1 MRVSHGKITRRSRNL
16 RDQRACA
23 QVNRPDAMK
32 FRHGLGA
39 VFACSVRFRVQ
50 KKRPGLRHPIKV
62 NQGESSLIKVNQ
74 GGKIPGVRPARWG
87 ASLRVRR
94 RGKAKRVRQTAWSRE
109 KYAVAMNLN
118 ALVGRR
124 RRAEDCTPYRPQ
136 ICHGTRLVGRVTPCA
151 PRLQPTSANF
161 PRRRIPDALP
171 INPVP
176 TSEFGFRQPTLCGLP
191 PSTQSPPQVPTQ
203 SRTGW

>member
-1 MRVSHGKITRRSRNL
+1 MRVTHGKITRRSRNL

-23 QVNRPDAMK
+23 QVNRPEAMK

-62 NQGESSLIKVNQ
+62 NQG
-74 GGKIPGVRPARWG
+74 GKNRRGSPGAVGRVTPCAPSWQSKTRPPNRLVSRKIRRCMNLNALVG
-87 ASLRVRR
+87 RR
-94 RGKAKRVRQTAWSRE
+94 RRAADCTPYRPQICRGTRLVGRVTPCAPSWQSKMRPPNRLVSR
-109 KYAVAMNLN
+109 KIRRCMNLN

-136 ICHGTRLVGRVTPCA
+136 ICHGTRLVD
-151 PRLQPTSANF
+151 NM
-161 PRRRIPDALP
+161 
-171 INPVP
+171 
-176 TSEFGFRQPTLCGLP
+176 
-191 PSTQSPPQVPTQ
+191 
-203 SRTGW
+203 RTGS